1 MAKISY
7 ESSCKG
13 VYYLFSLLCVDCRLQ
28 CIYRSLPIRSIKRF
42 NRDTVDI
49 YVIKAPDIHGI
60 TIRVRTRDIE
70 RFDATGSAEIVYG
83 GPRVELVFGKIIL
96 AL

>member
-1 MAKISY
+1 M
-7 ESSCKG
+7 
-13 VYYLFSLLCVDCRLQ
+13 
-28 CIYRSLPIRSIKRF
+28 
-42 NRDTVDI
+42 DI

-83 GPRVELVFGKIIL
+83 GPRVELVFGKVIL